1 MKKQDT
7 TQPAS
12 SWSYI
17 RKLMVK
23 YFSESRWYTIV
34 VMSLIYGLTSYA
46 LLLAAGETELTSQ
59 IEFVYWLAVT
69 ASTVGYGDLSPV
81 TSAGK
86 VIVALYVIPAGLS
99 IFAMVI
105 GRIAAW
111 VSDQWQKGL
120 TGMKNLQVQNHI
132 LVIGWNEQKTLLL
145 LDLLL
150 KEREDLT
157 DKPDIVLCV
166 KANIT
171 NPLPGQIEFVHVESF
186 NKDADMDRACVADAG
201 VILIDNPQ
209 DDVTLTTALYCT
221 KRNPDAHQVAYF
233 TDDSLVSLLQTHCP
247 NVECT
252 PSVAVEM
259 LAKSVF
265 DPGSSMLHHDL
276 LSVDAGQA
284 QFSVALPSDCGA
296 LTVGQ
301 LFIGLKQHHD
311 AILIGYAPGG
321 VYQNM
326 VVNPDFDEQLSP
338 KDTLFYIASSRI
350 YNIDWARLAQ

>member
-1 MKKQDT
+1 MNTLIQL
-7 TQPAS
+7 
-12 SWSYI
+12 
-17 RKLMVK
+17 RKLMAK

-34 VMSLIYGLTSYA
+34 VLTLVYAMMSWSLLFATGEEALTN
-46 LLLAAGETELTSQ
+46 Q
-59 IEFVYWLAVT
+59 VDFIYWLAVT

-81 TSAGK
+81 TPAGK
-86 VIVALYVIPAGLS
+86 LVVALFVIPAGLS

-105 GRIAAW
+105 GRVAAW
-111 VSDQWQKGL
+111 VGNQWQKGL
-120 TGMKNLQVQNHI
+120 TGMKTLHVKNHI

-150 KEREDLT
+150 KERADLA
-157 DKPDIVLCV
+157 DPPDIVLCV
-166 KANIT
+166 KADIT
-171 NPLPGQIEFVHVESF
+171 NPLPGLVEFVHVESF
-186 NKDADMDRACVADAG
+186 NKDADMDRACIADAG

-276 LSVDAGQA
+276 LSVDEGQA
-284 QFSVALPSDCGA
+284 QFSARLPAACES

-301 LFIGLKQHHD
+301 LFINMKKQYD
-311 AILIGYAPGG
+311 AIFIGYAPNGE
-321 VYQNM
+321 YKKM
-326 VVNPDFDEQLSP
+326 VVNPDFDAALSP
-338 KDTLFYIASSRI
+338 NDTVFYIARARI
-350 YNIDWARLAQ
+350 KKIDWQSLGAAHVQ

>member
-1 MKKQDT
+1 M
-7 TQPAS
+7 AS
-12 SWSYI
+12 WI
-17 RKLMVK
+17 KLRRLMLRH
-23 YFSESRWYTIV
+23 FSESRWYTIV
-34 VMSLIYGLTSYA
+34 LITLIYA
-46 LLLAAGETELTSQ
+46 LMSWSLLSAAGEQALISQ
-59 IEFVYWLAVT
+59 VEFVYWLAVT

-81 TSAGK
+81 TTAGK
-86 VIVALYVIPAGLS
+86 VIVALFVIPVGLS

-111 VSDQWQKGL
+111 VSDQWKKGL
-120 TGMKNLQVQNHI
+120 TGMKTLHINNHI
-132 LVIGWNEQKTLLL
+132 LVIGWNEKKTMLL

-150 KEREDLT
+150 KEREDLAV
-157 DKPDIVLCV
+157 KPDIVLCV
-166 KANIT
+166 KADIN

-186 NKDADMDRACVADAG
+186 NSDIDMDRACVADAG
-201 VILIDNPQ
+201 VILIDNPS

-233 TDDSLVSLLQTHCP
+233 SDDSLVSLLQTHCP

-276 LSVDAGQA
+276 ISVDAGQA
-284 QFSVALPSDCGA
+284 QFSVSLPEDCEP

-301 LFIGLKQHHD
+301 LFINMKKHYD
-311 AILIGYAPGG
+311 AIFIGFAPGG
-321 VYQNM
+321 VYKNM
-326 VVNPDFDEQLSP
+326 VLNPDSAVAVSAN
-338 KDTLFYIASSRI
+338 DTIFYIASARMTD
-350 YNIDWARLAQ
+350 IDWQKLGS

>member
-1 MKKQDT
+1 M
-7 TQPAS
+7 AS
-12 SWSYI
+12 WT
-17 RKLMVK
+17 KLRRLMLR

-34 VMSLIYGLTSYA
+34 LITLIYGLMSWS
-46 LLLAAGETELTSQ
+46 LLSAAGEQALISQ
-59 IEFVYWLAVT
+59 VEFIYWLAVT

-81 TSAGK
+81 TTAGK
-86 VIVALYVIPAGLS
+86 VIVALFVIPVGLS

-111 VSDQWQKGL
+111 VSDQWKKGL
-120 TGMKNLQVQNHI
+120 TGMKTLHVNNHI
-132 LVIGWNEQKTLLL
+132 LVIGWNEKKTMLL

-150 KEREDLT
+150 KEREDLAV
-157 DKPDIVLCV
+157 KPDIVLCV
-166 KANIT
+166 KADIT

-186 NKDADMDRACVADAG
+186 NKDDDMDRACIAEAG
-201 VILIDNPQ
+201 VILIDNPS

-233 TDDSLVSLLQTHCP
+233 SDDSLVSLLQTHCP

-276 LSVDAGQA
+276 ISVDAGQA
-284 QFSVALPSDCGA
+284 QFSVAVPEDCDT

-301 LFIGLKQHHD
+301 LFINMKKHYD
-311 AILIGYAPGG
+311 AIFIGFAPGG
-321 VYQNM
+321 VYKNM
-326 VVNPDFDEQLSP
+326 VVNPDSAVTVSAN
-338 KDTLFYIASSRI
+338 DTIFYIASARMTD
-350 YNIDWARLAQ
+350 IDWQKLGS